1 MKAFSELE
9 ENNLVIS
16 QVTADRHIQIK
27 KCKRE
32 ERPEISR
39 QFDI

>member
-27 KCKRE
+27 KSKRE